1 MTFPVREDGESE
13 LTPASLSQLYTH
25 FRRKV
30 HLKYIVYYQDLAL
43 NWYYTIQYHDADH
56 TLTVESKLP
65 EAI

>member
-30 HLKYIVYYQDLAL
+30 HLKYIEYYQD
-43 NWYYTIQYHDADH
+43 Y
-56 TLTVESKLP
+56 SRFSFKLVLHYP
-65 EAI
+65 VS